1 MLNSI
6 PSQTEGLLL
15 SDKLLESNVLS
26 PPRYP
31 RKNDQVNME
40 RNLGTLGS

>member
-15 SDKLLESNVLS
+15 SDKLLEVAIDVTWAGIL
-26 PPRYP
+26 
-31 RKNDQVNME
+31 
-40 RNLGTLGS
+40 